1 MDTRFSFSAI
11 LLAEMEFVCTNSLL
25 VTVSDN
31 NAPCTLSTINLRLSE
46 KLLFGC
52 VIATSINFYA
62 IHKKLFTCYNEA
74 INNKEAVAMEM
85 TIGKRI
91 AALRREKNLKQD
103 DLAQML
109 EVSPQAVSK
118 WENDQTCP
126 DISLLPKLAKILGVS
141 VDELLSGKQELQ
153 PVVTLVPED
162 QRKDIKDM
170 MLRIV
175 VDSADGDK
183 VRVNLPMA
191 LVQLA
196 MEMGMEMPQVSGNDA
211 LKDIDWA
218 QVMELVRHGAMGNLV
233 EVESADGDIV
243 RIFVE

>member
-1 MDTRFSFSAI
+1 
-11 LLAEMEFVCTNSLL
+11 
-25 VTVSDN
+25 
-31 NAPCTLSTINLRLSE
+31 
-46 KLLFGC
+46 
-52 VIATSINFYA
+52 
-62 IHKKLFTCYNEA
+62 
-74 INNKEAVAMEM
+74 MEM

-218 QVMELVRHGAMGNLV
+218 QVMELVRHGAMGNLI
-233 EVESADGDIV
+233 EAESADGEIV

>member
-1 MDTRFSFSAI
+1 
-11 LLAEMEFVCTNSLL
+11 
-25 VTVSDN
+25 
-31 NAPCTLSTINLRLSE
+31 
-46 KLLFGC
+46 
-52 VIATSINFYA
+52 
-62 IHKKLFTCYNEA
+62 
-74 INNKEAVAMEM
+74 MEM

-91 AALRREKNLKQD
+91 AALRREKGLKQD
-103 DLAQML
+103 DLAQTL
-109 EVSPQAVSK
+109 DVSPQAVSK
-118 WENDQTCP
+118 WENDLTCP

-153 PVVTLVPED
+153 PMVTLVPED
-162 QRKDIKDM
+162 QRKDIKDT

-218 QVMELVRHGAMGNLV
+218 QVMELVRHGAMGNLI

>member
-1 MDTRFSFSAI
+1 
-11 LLAEMEFVCTNSLL
+11 
-25 VTVSDN
+25 
-31 NAPCTLSTINLRLSE
+31 
-46 KLLFGC
+46 
-52 VIATSINFYA
+52 
-62 IHKKLFTCYNEA
+62 
-74 INNKEAVAMEM
+74 MEM

-170 MLRIV
+170 MLRIA

-218 QVMELVRHGAMGNLV
+218 QVMELVRHGAMGNLI

>member
-1 MDTRFSFSAI
+1 
-11 LLAEMEFVCTNSLL
+11 
-25 VTVSDN
+25 
-31 NAPCTLSTINLRLSE
+31 
-46 KLLFGC
+46 
-52 VIATSINFYA
+52 
-62 IHKKLFTCYNEA
+62 
-74 INNKEAVAMEM
+74 MEM
-85 TIGKRI
+85 TIGNRI

-196 MEMGMEMPQVSGNDA
+196 MEMGMKMPQVSGNDA
-211 LKDIDWA
+211 LKNID
-218 QVMELVRHGAMGNLV
+218 
-233 EVESADGDIV
+233 
-243 RIFVE
+243 

>member
-1 MDTRFSFSAI
+1 
-11 LLAEMEFVCTNSLL
+11 
-25 VTVSDN
+25 
-31 NAPCTLSTINLRLSE
+31 
-46 KLLFGC
+46 
-52 VIATSINFYA
+52 
-62 IHKKLFTCYNEA
+62 
-74 INNKEAVAMEM
+74 MEM

-141 VDELLSGKQELQ
+141 VDELLSDKQELQ

-170 MLRIV
+170 TLRIV

-218 QVMELVRHGAMGNLV
+218 QVMELVRHGAMGNLI

>member
-1 MDTRFSFSAI
+1 
-11 LLAEMEFVCTNSLL
+11 
-25 VTVSDN
+25 
-31 NAPCTLSTINLRLSE
+31 
-46 KLLFGC
+46 
-52 VIATSINFYA
+52 
-62 IHKKLFTCYNEA
+62 
-74 INNKEAVAMEM
+74 MEM

-91 AALRREKNLKQD
+91 AALRREIGLKQD

-153 PVVTLVPED
+153 PVVTLVPEE

-175 VDSADGDK
+175 VDSHDGDK
-183 VRVNLPMA
+183 VRVNLPLA
-191 LVQLA
+191 LVQVA
-196 MEMGMEMPQVSGNDA
+196 MEMGMEMPQISGNDA
-211 LKDIDWA
+211 LKGIDWM
-218 QVMELVRHGAMGNLV
+218 QIMELVQHGAMGNLV
-233 EVESADGDIV
+233 EVESADGDTV